1 MHIVSV
7 NIGQPREIQM
17 NGRVV
22 LTSIFKA
29 PILGRVAVRR
39 HNIEGDRQSDLRVH
53 GGPYKAVYAY
63 ASEHYQYWKQQL
75 PQADLSWSSFGE
87 NLTLEGLV
95 EEDAHIGDDY
105 QVGSA
110 ILTVTQ
116 PRMPCFKLNLRF
128 GRSDMVKRFW
138 NSGFSGIYFSVA
150 EEGHLEAGARIELL
164 ERQTESVSV
173 ADVVRLYKGE
183 VHDEE
188 LFQRMLQAPL
198 HGSWKQEIR
207 ERWQEGALPL
217 FS

>member
-1 MHIVSV
+1 M
-7 NIGQPREIQM
+7 
-17 NGRVV
+17 

-29 PILGRVAVRR
+29 PVNGRVAVRR

-63 ASEHYQYWKQQL
+63 ASEHYPYWRQQL
-75 PQADLSWSSFGE
+75 PEACLSWGAFGE
-87 NLTLEGLV
+87 NLTLEGLT
-95 EEDAHIGDDY
+95 EDNTYIGDDY
-105 QVGSA
+105 RIGSA
-110 ILTVTQ
+110 VFTVTQ

-138 NSGFSGIYFSVA
+138 KSGFSGIYFSITQ
-150 EEGHLEAGARIELL
+150 EGDLETGDEIQLL
-164 ERQTESVSV
+164 ERQASSISV

-183 VHDEE
+183 AEDEN

-198 HGSWKQEIR
+198 SGSWKQEIR
-207 ERWQEGALPL
+207 ERWEERTLRL